1 MHCSLSV
8 FWYVIHSPSSS
19 CILHRSSGI
28 GDADSKCITFAKRAF
43 QALGF
48 LSEITSKNSE
58 IQTSMVQTKDIFLP
72 SMTSRYMDVGE
83 TFGMQANSV
92 GAKALIGSLMS
103 RGGLW
108 HLGSTE
114 FGTVKFC
121 SQLCSASRWQS
132 QCHLFWWSVKS
143 LKWRNWIFK
152 KAETSRKKSS
162 LISCERNHLQKLLLL

>member
-103 RGGLW
+103 RGGL
-108 HLGSTE
+108 
-114 FGTVKFC
+114 
-121 SQLCSASRWQS
+121 
-132 QCHLFWWSVKS
+132 
-143 LKWRNWIFK
+143 
-152 KAETSRKKSS
+152 
-162 LISCERNHLQKLLLL
+162 